1 MQPKVKRTGVCR
13 VRHKLLAKFLHCEAE
28 AVVTVRVPGRVVDV
42 DTEST
47 AVRTVVPAP
56 ADITASP
63 VGLFLVFRELLQ
75 PAANN
80 RTDLVHLA
88 HPDIELV
95 FVDVLQSIRY
105 ADM

>member
-1 MQPKVKRTGVCR
+1 MQPKVKRTGVCHMW
-13 VRHKLLAKFLHCEAE
+13 HKLLAKFLHCEAE
-28 AVVTVRVPGRVVDV
+28 AVVSVRVPGRVVDV
-42 DTEST
+42 ETEST

-63 VGLFLVFRELLQ
+63 VGSSLILRELLQ
-75 PAANN
+75 PATNN
-80 RTDLVHLA
+80 RTDFVYLT

-95 FVDVLQSIRY
+95 LVDVLQPIRY